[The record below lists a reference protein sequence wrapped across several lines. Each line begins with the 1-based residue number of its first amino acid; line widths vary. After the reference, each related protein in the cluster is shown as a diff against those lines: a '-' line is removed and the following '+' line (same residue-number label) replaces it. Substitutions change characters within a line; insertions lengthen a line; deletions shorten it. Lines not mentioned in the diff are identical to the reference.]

1 MAVKNSAATSARSFG
16 LTFGILSAVLA
27 LHRWWRGQIEIAAAF
42 AVVALLLC
50 AITWLRPQ
58 LLDAPNRIW
67 TGFAHALGWV
77 NSRILLSLFF
87 FVVITPYGVL
97 QRLLGRDRLG
107 RRWRATPPAWTSA
120 PARLRNADHYEHR
133 Y

>member
-1 MAVKNSAATSARSFG
+1 MAVNNRATKSARSFG
-16 LTFGILSAVLA
+16 LTFGILSAALA
-27 LHRWWRGQIEIAAAF
+27 LHRWWRGQVPLAVALG
-42 AVVALLLC
+42 VVALLLG
-50 AITWLRPQ
+50 AIAWLRPQ

-67 TGFAHALGWV
+67 MRFARALGWV

-87 FVVITPYGVL
+87 LIVITPYGVL

-107 RRWRATPPAWTSA
+107 RHWRTTPPAWTPA
-120 PARLRNADHYEHR
+120 PARLRKADHYEHR